1 MRVKIIFFSSSEHVL
16 VSRLLRAETMF
27 RTGGS
32 VAIRFVFVCFR
43 VLSFSSV
50 FRSIFVCFR
59 YVFVVSGVLRAET
72 VFRTGGQCGH

>member
-1 MRVKIIFFSSSEHVL
+1 ML
-16 VSRLLRAETMF
+16 
-27 RTGGS
+27 RTGAS
-32 VAIRFVFVCFR
+32 VAIRFVCVFVCFR
-43 VLSFSSV
+43 VSSFSFV